1 MNKENAIFIRRNGV
15 EQFKFPS
22 VSSGLDIIG
31 PLRSAEIGVVMA
43 RAGVGKTAFLCL
55 LALEEIARGGRV
67 LHICVDETPDKI
79 KTWYEEILRAYGKNL
94 PRAVIKEMLSKIDP
108 LRFIASFLH
117 NSFSLQRLKELTV
130 NLIEQANFTP
140 TLIVLDGLDVERFD
154 ESFFASLKAF
164 LTEKQTPLW
173 MSARVHGYM
182 GEQTKTVIPHPCSD
196 IERFLEVIVL
206 LEHDDQNALRVK
218 IIKNRTDFPSDTY
231 APFPYPIFR

>member
-1 MNKENAIFIRRNGV
+1 M

-22 VSSGLDIIG
+22 VSSGLDLIE
-31 PLRSAEIGVVMA
+31 PLKSAEIGVVMA

-55 LALEEIARGGRV
+55 LALEEITRGGKV

-94 PRAVIKEMLSKIDP
+94 PRAVIKEMVSKIDP

-117 NSFSLQRLKELTV
+117 NSFSLQRLKELTA
-130 NLIEQANFTP
+130 NLIDQANFTP

-154 ESFFASLKAF
+154 ESFFTSLKAF
-164 LTEKQTPLW
+164 LSEKQTPLW
-173 MSARVHGYM
+173 MSARIHGYI
-182 GEQTKTVIPHPCSD
+182 GEQTKTVVPHPCNS
-196 IERFLEVIVL
+196 IENFLEVVVL
-206 LEHDDQNALRVK
+206 LEHDDKSALRIK

-231 APFPYPIFR
+231 VPFPYPILK